1 MRKAR
6 AVLGLSGSSDE
17 VALKKAYRLKALEC
31 HPDKVA
37 AHNKE
42 WATAEMQHV
51 NWAYKC
57 WQAHGGGAELR
68 DRSPQAM
75 SCSSCCSPTVL
86 RNTVDVDRNLARLG
100 GCV

>member
-1 MRKAR
+1 MFCAQSGHAVRKAR

-37 AHNKE
+37 AHNTG

-51 NWAYKC
+51 NNAYAVAAVSY
-57 WQAHGGGAELR
+57 W
-68 DRSPQAM
+68 DP
-75 SCSSCCSPTVL
+75 
-86 RNTVDVDRNLARLG
+86 
-100 GCV
+100 